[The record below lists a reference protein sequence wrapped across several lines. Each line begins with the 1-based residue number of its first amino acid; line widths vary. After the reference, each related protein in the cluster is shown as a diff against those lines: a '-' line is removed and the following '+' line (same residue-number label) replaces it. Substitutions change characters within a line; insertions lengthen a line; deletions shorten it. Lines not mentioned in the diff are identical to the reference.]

1 MKQRMNHQEDDI
13 PEIVLQYERMVADG
27 QIGFLEQQDFETIIE
42 FYEEK
47 NKFDHAS
54 ALVDLAI
61 DRYPFQSGFL
71 LSKASLLL
79 AIGQLKEA
87 EEIID
92 RAYLIAPSEWE
103 VKFRKAE
110 LAAMNRKF
118 DVALSTIDEIID
130 QQKEA
135 DFGMLYLLKG
145 MIYQEITDF
154 RKMYDS
160 LKLSLEADHTNEQAL
175 HLFWLSVEICQ
186 EHEESIE
193 FHQWL
198 IDQEP
203 YSALAWSNLGHAYS
217 CLEKWAKAAEAFE
230 YAYIIDKEFEFAY
243 RDCAI
248 ALIHLKE
255 YQKALDAINEGLQYF
270 TADREVLEQIGN
282 CHIEL
287 GNFEEARIALLDGL
301 SLDAQSNQL
310 HYHLGRLHNREGNFQ
325 KALIYLKRALQ
336 FEQPKP
342 EYYLELA
349 RVSDTL
355 ADMIQADHYYEEAC
369 MLAPDNLDFHLEY
382 AEFKGKKFGEDYAMR
397 FLKSLRDIFPDAAI
411 NYCAIGIM
419 LNLESRKK
427 GLDKLANALNKNYKQ
442 HTTLLKYFPKLR
454 QDKEVNA
461 IIASYKPMA

>member
-1 MKQRMNHQEDDI
+1 MKQRMNKQEEAI
-13 PEIVLQYERMVADG
+13 PEIVLRYEQMIAEG
-27 QIGFLEQQDFETIIE
+27 QVGFLEQRDFESIID
-42 FYEEK
+42 FYESK
-47 NKFDHAS
+47 NKFDQTTE
-54 ALVDLAI
+54 LVDLAI
-61 DRYPFQSGFL
+61 DRYPFQAGFL

-79 AIGQLKEA
+79 ATGKLTEA

-92 RAYLIAPSEWE
+92 KAYILAPSEWE

-110 LAAMNRKF
+110 LAAMNRNF
-118 DVALSTIDEIID
+118 DTALGIIDKIIDE
-130 QQKEA
+130 QKEA

-154 RKMYDS
+154 RKMYES
-160 LKLSLEADHTNEQAL
+160 LKLSLEADHSNEQAL

-217 CLEKWAKAAEAFE
+217 CIEQWAKAAEAFE

-248 ALIHLKE
+248 AFIHLKE
-255 YQKALDAINEGLQYF
+255 YQKALEVINEGLQYF
-270 TADREVLEQIGN
+270 SPDIEVLEQIGN

-325 KALIYLKRALQ
+325 KALIYLKRAIQ
-336 FEQPKP
+336 FDKPRP

-349 RVSDTL
+349 RVSDIL
-355 ADMIQADHYYEEAC
+355 GDRVASDHYYEESC
-369 MLAPDNLDFHLEY
+369 ILAPDNLDFHLEY
-382 AEFKGKKFGEDYAMR
+382 AEFKGKTFGEDYAMR

-419 LNLESRKK
+419 LNLKSRKK
-427 GLDKLANALNKNYKQ
+427 GLDKLANALNKNYNQ
-442 HTTLLKYFPKLR
+442 HTTLLKYFPKLM
-454 QDKEVNA
+454 QDAEVNA